1 MNIEQVGPVGAVITG
16 IDLRVSKE
24 ISINEI
30 KKAFL
35 KYSVLIFKNQKLD
48 PEDLRNVSLIWG
60 EPLIHP
66 VFKGIEN
73 YPEIIQIQNL
83 GEKYHT
89 NAHWHSDVTFEVKP
103 PDATLLYSIEIPDE
117 GGDTLFSNQY
127 LAYEGLSN
135 GLKENLANKLA
146 VHSNLGV
153 VILSGGNAKDAKEVD
168 HPVVRTHPESGRKA
182 LYVTEAFVKEI
193 KGLDSKASQEVLKKL
208 YQHASCEDY
217 IYRHKW
223 TVGDLVVWDN
233 RCVLHYAEHGY
244 GDKARTMHRITTTGS
259 RPL

>member
-16 IDLRVSKE
+16 IDLRDSKE

-30 KKAFL
+30 KEAFL
-35 KYSVLIFKNQKLD
+35 KHSVLIFKHQQLD
-48 PEDLRNVSLIWG
+48 PASLKQVSLIWG

-73 YPEIIQIQNL
+73 FPEIIQIQNL

-89 NAHWHSDVTFEVKP
+89 NAHWHSDVTFEVEP

-127 LAYEGLSN
+127 LAYEGLPDS
-135 GLKENLANKLA
+135 LKEDLDNELA

-153 VILSGGNAKDAKEVD
+153 VILSGGDPKDSKEVD
-168 HPVVRTHPESGRKA
+168 HPVFRTHPESGRKA
-182 LYVTEAFVKEI
+182 LYVTEAFVKGI
-193 KGLDSKASQEVLKKL
+193 KGLDPKVSQETLKKL
-208 YQHASCEDY
+208 YKHASHEDY

-223 TVGDLVVWDN
+223 TAGDLVVWDN